1 MKRFTR
7 TTGVLAIFVLMLT
20 GAMANAQSGNK
31 KAGDPP
37 APANEKKAKSTG
49 NTPNAQVNP
58 YFQESQNQ
66 GEMPAH
72 NRRASGASQ
81 SQTTPG
87 MQNAQSNP
95 MYKDDKREGTNPLYE
110 RTSDDN
116 NPSRHHP
123 SENKTTKAQPPAN
136 SASHETVEYKDPEDR
151 TTRSRSD
158 ANKASEYQEGGE
170 NEKKAAYKDPEDM
183 TTRYRPGNN
192 KTTKAT
198 PPAGSPSN
206 PSVVEY
212 KDGEDGTMHTRPS
225 KPK

>member
-72 NRRASGASQ
+72 NRRASEASQ
-81 SQTTPG
+81 TQPTPG

-110 RTSDDN
+110 RDSTA
-116 NPSRHHP
+116 R
-123 SENKTTKAQPPAN
+123 TKAPST
-136 SASHETVEYKDPEDR
+136 SATESHEVVEYKDNDDR
-151 TTRSRSD
+151 VTR
-158 ANKASEYQEGGE
+158 
-170 NEKKAAYKDPEDM
+170 
-183 TTRYRPGNN
+183 TRPGNN
-192 KTTKAT
+192 KTTKVA
-198 PPAGSPSN
+198 PPAGSPSS
-206 PSVVEY
+206 PAVVEY
-212 KDGEDGTMHTRPS
+212 KDGEDGTMHTRPTN
-225 KPK
+225 PK

>member
-110 RTSDDN
+110 RDSAIKTKVPSTGATESQEVVQYRDNDD
-116 NPSRHHP
+116 RV
-123 SENKTTKAQPPAN
+123 T
-136 SASHETVEYKDPEDR
+136 R
-151 TTRSRSD
+151 T
-158 ANKASEYQEGGE
+158 
-170 NEKKAAYKDPEDM
+170 
-183 TTRYRPGNN
+183 RPGNN
-192 KTTKAT
+192 KTTRTVT
-198 PPAGSPSN
+198 PVGPPSSPA
-206 PSVVEY
+206 VVEY
-212 KDGEDGTMHTRPS
+212 KDGEDGTMHTRPTN
-225 KPK
+225 PK